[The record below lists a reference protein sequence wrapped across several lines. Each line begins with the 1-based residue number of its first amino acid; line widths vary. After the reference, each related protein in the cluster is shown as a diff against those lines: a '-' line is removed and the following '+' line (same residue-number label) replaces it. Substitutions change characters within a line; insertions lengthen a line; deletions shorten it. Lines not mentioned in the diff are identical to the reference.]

1 MSKWITFQLAEKQNP
16 KTKVY
21 WVITKEQPYLTL
33 GQIKWFGRWRKYSFF
48 PQPETVFERDCLND
62 IISFIGDLERRRVL
76 DKEREKAHD
85 QQHQQ
90 VGV

>member
-21 WVITKEQPYLTL
+21 WVITKEQPCSTL

-48 PQPETVFERDCLND
+48 PQPETVFEQDCLND
-62 IISFIGDLERRRVL
+62 IISFMEDLERSRVL
-76 DKEREKAHD
+76 EKDREKAND
-85 QQHQQ
+85 Q
-90 VGV
+90 